1 MTDVPDTDATLTL
14 PETPEGVTSSERAR
28 EDRRLLR
35 RYHGQGEVAA
45 RDELVERFLPLA
57 RQLARRYQR
66 GNEPLD
72 DLVQV
77 ASIGLVKAVDRFD
90 PERGTAFSSYA
101 VPTILGEL
109 KRYFRDAG
117 WAVHVPRGMQER
129 VMTVNQAVGKLSREL
144 GRSPTAGE
152 IAAEIDEDPEDV
164 LEALEAAIAYDA
176 VSLDTPRTSEEEDGD
191 TYANTVGVIDERFE
205 LVEYKSAIGPTMKA
219 LPARDRLVLKLRF
232 EEDLTQLEIAQ
243 RIGVSQMHVSR
254 LIRRALKRLRTVAE
268 AQEPPAAPLV
278 GQPAARD
285 ARRARRAF
293 AEPGLRAD
301 NRPTGRTPPGS
312 PANLA
317 RNHNV
322 WFSRSWEQSR

>member
-1 MTDVPDTDATLTL
+1 MTTDLPNNSLSAPEATA
-14 PETPEGVTSSERAR
+14 PVSPSERAR
-28 EDRRLLR
+28 EDKRLLR
-35 RYHGQGEVAA
+35 RYHQSGEVTA

-72 DLVQV
+72 DLIQV

-90 PERGTAFSSYA
+90 PARGTAFSSYA

-109 KRYFRDAG
+109 KRYFRDSG

-129 VMTVNQAVGKLSREL
+129 VMTVNQAVSKLSREL
-144 GRSPTAGE
+144 GRSPTA
-152 IAAEIDEDPEDV
+152 AEISLETGMESELV

-191 TYANTVGVIDERFE
+191 TYADTVGVVDERFE
-205 LVEYKSAIGPTMKA
+205 LVEYKSAIGPTMQA
-219 LPARDRLVLKLRF
+219 LPPRDRLVLKLRF

-254 LIRRALKRLRTVAE
+254 LIRRALKRLRTVAD
-268 AQEPPAAPLV
+268 AQ
-278 GQPAARD
+278 
-285 ARRARRAF
+285 
-293 AEPGLRAD
+293 
-301 NRPTGRTPPGS
+301 
-312 PANLA
+312 
-317 RNHNV
+317 
-322 WFSRSWEQSR
+322 